1 MLSVLRNEIE
11 APKDLRNKALLAAS
25 IDMVHGTKKKSG
37 LQLAKEILSSGEA
50 YKKFLAIC
58 KAQGGFRE
66 PEFALYKEDIKPR
79 NQVLSLKLTI
89 EDLQN

>member
-1 MLSVLRNEIE
+1 
-11 APKDLRNKALLAAS
+11 
-25 IDMVHGTKKKSG
+25 MVQKKKG

-66 PEFALYKEDIKPR
+66 PEFALYKEDINR
-79 NQVLSLKLTI
+79 EI
-89 EDLQN
+89 RYCH